1 MKHQL
6 RHLIPLRMS
15 GLLAHMPRMSWADR
29 AAHKGKHR
37 RCIEQ
42 ACQIGLHAR
51 EGRRAPPAPSFPRT
65 RTRGQGWRPRPARRP
80 ETTPSA
86 PPAASAV
93 RSGAAGAA
101 TTDEVWSRYEPGR
114 KTIRGIVFPANGCGA
129 SMCPENVSLSWFEG
143 KPLPG
148 NAWHMT
154 STGSW
159 QSSGSGRSRVL
170 SDQWRSAAHSMNR
183 FTALGTPQTQ
193 RVG

>member
-65 RTRGQGWRPRPARRP
+65 RTRGQGWRPPPARRP
-80 ETTPSA
+80 GTKSSA
-86 PPAASAV
+86 PPAASAA
-93 RSGAAGAA
+93 RSGGDGAA
-101 TTDEVWSRYEPGR
+101 TTDEAWSRYEPGR
-114 KTIRGIVFPANGCGA
+114 KTIRGIVFPAIECGA
-129 SMCPENVSLSWFEG
+129 SRCPASASLAWFAG

-148 NAWHMT
+148 NAWLAIL
-154 STGSW
+154 TGRSRTYR
-159 QSSGSGRSRVL
+159 SGRSRVL